1 MNNRFMQEAINL
13 ALESVQRGNGGPFGA
28 VIVRGDTIVGRGAN
42 QVTASN
48 DPTAHA
54 EIIAIRD
61 ACRQLNTFRLSDCEL
76 YASCEPCPMCLAAIY
91 WARIKRVYYAGT
103 RQDATE
109 AGFDDE
115 LICRELTRPT
125 GKRTLEM
132 RQLMRSEALA
142 AFEAWKN
149 KTDKTPY

>member
-61 ACRQLNTFRLSDCEL
+61 ACRWLNTFRLADCEL

-91 WARIKRVYYAGT
+91 WARIKRICYAST
-103 RQDATE
+103 RNDAVE
-109 AGFDDE
+109 AGFSDE
-115 LICRELTRPT
+115 LIHREIKLPPGERIL
-125 GKRTLEM
+125 RTE
-132 RQLMRSEALA
+132 QVKHSDALLPFA
-142 AFEAWKN
+142 AWSK
-149 KTDKTPY
+149 KTDKIRY